1 MSSQLLDVPHKHPS
15 SIWSFADN
23 ALTLLRETV
32 LTAGY
37 VPLTTLAEKAVT
49 SVLRNI
55 TIGHLRIITSERVY
69 EFPARG
75 TEAGE
80 DVEPRAE
87 LRVLND
93 AFWVRLCTMGDL
105 GFAEAYMFGD
115 VACED
120 LISTFRVFLKNKENM
135 TSLNS
140 TVSWL
145 FSLPQ
150 RLTSYRFLNS
160 LGNARSNISA
170 HYDLSD
176 DMFKAFLSEDM
187 TYSCAIFSDL
197 DGDLRETPLFGLN
210 GHEIRQLLT
219 SSSPSES
226 TSAYSD
232 TPASH
237 TPSTRPT
244 PPLADT
250 LAAAQQRKLA
260 HIVSRARILPGHR
273 VLEIGSGWGSLAL
286 HIVRHVAGVQVDTIT
301 LSDNQCAHV
310 RAEVARCGFEDRVRV
325 HLLDYR
331 EMPREWDGSFDR
343 VVSVEMVEA
352 VGLENV
358 EVYWT
363 AIDRVLKK
371 NGAGVIQGITIPE
384 ARFAE
389 YSKQMDF
396 IQKWVSKAFAISS
409 LFPGGALPTIT
420 LLVNSLARATSGRL
434 VVDSISNIGPH
445 YARTLR
451 EWRRRFEDNFAEIE
465 RALRKDHPDAFDS
478 ERGAQR
484 ARDELAVFRRKWL
497 FFLSVAEDWFL
508 RSWRDRQIIYH
519 IITFTREGNEEMGC
533 DVFE

>member
-23 ALTLLRETV
+23 TLTLVREAV

-37 VPLTTLAEKAVT
+37 GPLTTLAEKAVV

-55 TIGHLRIITSERVY
+55 SVGRLRIVTSKYTY
-69 EFPARG
+69 EFPERSADGDR
-75 TEAGE
+75 EE
-80 DVEPRAE
+80 EPHAE
-87 LRVLND
+87 LKVIND
-93 AFWVRLCTMGDL
+93 AFWVRLCMMGDL

-115 VACED
+115 VLCED
-120 LISTFRVFLKNKENM
+120 LNSTFLVFLKNKEKIA
-135 TSLNS
+135 SLNS
-140 TVSWL
+140 ALSWL

-150 RLTSYRFLNS
+150 RLTSFRFLNS

-197 DGDLRETPLFGLN
+197 DEDLRETPLLVFSNDKL
-210 GHEIRQLLT
+210 RQLLT
-219 SSSPSES
+219 PSPPSEI
-226 TSAYSD
+226 TSADSN
-232 TPASH
+232 TSTSH

-250 LAAAQQRKLA
+250 LVAAQQRKLA
-260 HIVSRARILPGHR
+260 HIVSRARIFPGHR
-273 VLEIGSGWGSLAL
+273 VLEIGTGWGSLAL
-286 HIVRHVAGVQVDTIT
+286 YIVRHIPEVQIDTIT
-301 LSDNQCAHV
+301 LSENQRAHV
-310 RAEVARCGFEDRVRV
+310 RAEVARQGFEDRIRV

-343 VVSVEMVEA
+343 VVSIEMVEA

-358 EVYWT
+358 DAYWA
-363 AIDRVLKK
+363 AIDRVLKRK
-371 NGAGVIQGITIPE
+371 NAAGVVQGITIPE

-396 IQKWVSKAFAISS
+396 IQKWVSSPFAIV
-409 LFPGGALPTIT
+409 FPGGALPTVT
-420 LLVNSLARATSGRL
+420 LLVSSLDRATSGQL

-451 EWRRRFEDNFAEIE
+451 EWRCRFVDNFAEIE
-465 RALRKDHPDAFDS
+465 QALRKDHPGVFDS
-478 ERGAQR
+478 EQDERSAH
-484 ARDELAVFRRKWL
+484 ELAVFRRKCCYCEIGFTTRML
-497 FFLSVAEDWFL
+497 GD
-508 RSWRDRQIIYH
+508 H